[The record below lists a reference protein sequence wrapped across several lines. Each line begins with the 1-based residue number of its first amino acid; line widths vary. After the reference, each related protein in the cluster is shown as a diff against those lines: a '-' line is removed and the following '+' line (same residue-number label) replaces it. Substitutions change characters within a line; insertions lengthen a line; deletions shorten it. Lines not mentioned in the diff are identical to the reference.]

1 MMGRPALA
9 GRPSHGDHGWVDR
22 AAVLRQLELADLAE
36 SPRLG
41 GMARSHGVVI
51 VSQHYWA
58 YAGLDG
64 SLKEGEMPQ
73 APRALRA
80 VPFARGLVRLAA
92 SLSPLF
98 KRTGVARGRERLFLI
113 VAVVAPLALVFA
125 PHWIGLGV
133 GALTTVALLGWLLR
147 GRTLYL
153 HGAEHRAIA
162 AAEERKL
169 IDTWNGLVRPSRFSL
184 RCGTNFAALLMPVAV
199 FGGRLWPLPA
209 TAFTPLVVSVL
220 ALALTMELWLL
231 VQGSRRLARV
241 VLLPGLGLQR
251 ITTREPEL
259 DETRVALTAV
269 ASVLRR
275 EQTHG

>member
-1 MMGRPALA
+1 MGRPALA
-9 GRPSHGDHGWVDR
+9 GRRFAGDHGWVDH
-22 AAVLRQLELADLAE
+22 AAVLAELEQGDLAVKA
-36 SPRLG
+36 PRLG
-41 GMARSHGVVI
+41 GMARAGGVVI
-51 VSQHYWA
+51 VSERYWA
-58 YAGLDG
+58 YAGVDG
-64 SLKEGEMPQ
+64 SIKEGRMPRP
-73 APRALRA
+73 PRALRA
-80 VPFARGLVRLAA
+80 LPLARGLVRLAA

-98 KRTGVARGRERLFLI
+98 RRRGVARRRERLFLLAAI
-113 VAVVAPLALVFA
+113 LAPLALVFT
-125 PHWIGLGV
+125 PEWIGMSVGV
-133 GALTTVALLGWLLR
+133 LTTVALLGWLLR

-162 AAEERKL
+162 ALEERRL
-169 IDTWNGLVRPSRFSL
+169 CDTWAGAARPSRFSL

-199 FGGRLWPLPA
+199 VGGRFWPLPA
-209 TAFTPLVVSVL
+209 TAFTPLVVSVV

-259 DETRVALTAV
+259 AETRVALTAV

-275 EQTHG
+275 ERSA

>member
-1 MMGRPALA
+1 
-9 GRPSHGDHGWVDR
+9 VDP
-22 AAVLRQLELADLAE
+22 AAVLAQLNQGDRTAPL
-36 SPRLG
+36 PRLG
-41 GMARSHGVVI
+41 GMARAGGVVI
-51 VSQHYWA
+51 VSERYWA
-58 YAGLDG
+58 YAGVDG
-64 SLKEGEMPQ
+64 SLKEGRMPQ
-73 APRALRA
+73 PPRTLRA

-98 KRTGVARGRERLFLI
+98 RRTGVARGRERVFLAAAI
-113 VAVVAPLALVFA
+113 LAPLALVFA
-125 PHWIGLGV
+125 PQWIGLTV
-133 GALTTVALLGWLLR
+133 GGLTTFALLRWVLR

-162 AAEERKL
+162 AAEEHRL
-169 IDTWNGLVRPSRFSL
+169 VDTWSGSARPSRISL
-184 RCGTNFAALLMPVAV
+184 RCGTNFAALLLPVAV
-199 FGGRLWPLPA
+199 FGGRLWPLPV

-251 ITTREPEL
+251 LTTREPEL
-259 DETRVALTAV
+259 AETRVALTAV

-275 EQTHG
+275 ETERG